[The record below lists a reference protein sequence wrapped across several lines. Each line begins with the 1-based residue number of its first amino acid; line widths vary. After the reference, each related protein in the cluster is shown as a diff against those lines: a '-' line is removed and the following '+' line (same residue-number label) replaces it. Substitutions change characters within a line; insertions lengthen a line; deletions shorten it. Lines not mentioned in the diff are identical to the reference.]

1 MRYFNLLLI
10 FLPYSG
16 INETDTTKNKY
27 ITMKGERKMRK
38 LTVAA
43 IIAVMAAGVFT
54 GCGNA
59 GTAQMN
65 SATGTTAESQNSGTQ
80 DDDAQNVD
88 QSTNGTADQTGSNA
102 GNSDIGEDAA
112 LQAALEAAGVSEK
125 DASRV
130 RVSLDRDDGRMV
142 YDVRFDA
149 GQKEYDYE
157 IEASDGQVVSSDVEQ
172 IGDDRYDDDR
182 DDDDDR
188 QNKSSVD
195 VAVSREKAIEIA
207 LAKVSGATEND
218 IRIELDHDDG
228 RYKYEGDIIY
238 ERVEYDFEIDANSG
252 DVLEWSEERD

>member
-1 MRYFNLLLI
+1 
-10 FLPYSG
+10 
-16 INETDTTKNKY
+16 
-27 ITMKGERKMRK
+27 MKR

-54 GCGNA
+54 GCGNR

-65 SATGTTAESQNSGTQ
+65 NATANTAESRNSAAADSAQSDDHDDQN
-80 DDDAQNVD
+80 AA
-88 QSTNGTADQTGSNA
+88 GTADQTGSNS
-102 GNSDIGEDAA
+102 GTQDIGEDAA
-112 LQAALEAAGVSEK
+112 LQAALEAAGISEA

-130 RVSLDRDDGRMV
+130 RVSMDRDDGRVV
-142 YDVRFDA
+142 YEIRFDVD
-149 GQKEYDYE
+149 QTEYDYDVL
-157 IEASDGQVVSSDVEQ
+157 ASDGQILSSDVEL
-172 IGDDRYDDDR
+172 RNDDR

-188 QNKSSVD
+188 NRGSNAD
-195 VAVSREKAIEIA
+195 VAISREEAIDIA

-252 DVLEWSEERD
+252 DVISWEEERG